1 MLPACHQAMSSPV
14 KRAPLALPSGARIRA
29 QQLLTADSP
38 GAHSRRA
45 ATPYRFMSP
54 DSPLSVGH
62 TGGGVRVALSKRP
75 GTHSQCSAVLCSEA
89 TTCLSSKTGLKLTA
103 ALRTFRF
110 PSGLSLPHVIWKCA
124 LRSPDRG
131 DALSPADLL
140 SQSASLSFG
149 SL

>member
-1 MLPACHQAMSSPV
+1 MLPACHQAMSSPI

-38 GAHSRRA
+38 GARSRRA

-54 DSPLSVGH
+54 SSPLSVGH

-75 GTHSQCSAVLCSEA
+75 GPHSRRPLLRGYDLPVLQD
-89 TTCLSSKTGLKLTA
+89 
-103 ALRTFRF
+103 
-110 PSGLSLPHVIWKCA
+110 SLPHVIWKCA

-131 DALSPADLL
+131 DTLSPADLL